1 MLSKNLRR
9 AGWFH
14 CCLVTQSCLT
24 LRDPM
29 NCSTPGFPVL
39 HYLPE
44 FAQTHAIESVIPSNH
59 LIFCNPL
66 LLLPSIFPFSGSFPM
81 SWLFASGGQSIGASA
96 STSVLPMNIQGWF
109 PLGLTGLI
117 SYRSDYRC
125 GTTKYRAI
133 RREASVCLHAP
144 VRALKGKSHLP
155 VCSKGI
161 EQ

>member
-1 MLSKNLRR
+1 MCKCY
-9 AGWFH
+9 
-14 CCLVTQSCLT
+14 CCSVTKLCPTPCS
-24 LRDPM
+24 PM
-29 NCSTPGFPVL
+29 NCSPPGFPVI
-39 HYLPE
+39 HYLME
-44 FAQTHAIESVIPSNH
+44 FAQLMSIESVMPSNQ
-59 LIFCNPL
+59 LILCRPL